1 MIELN
6 HVWTSTGSSGG
17 IANPVSIDFAMTH
30 CVLYCQSSTLA
41 STQSFSLQT
50 AMAATGPWFTEG
62 STSISASATVQ
73 SLDALRLTGPALFV
87 RPYLNHSSTGTFT
100 FRLVGVR

>member
-1 MIELN
+1 MEIN

-17 IANPVSIDFAMTH
+17 IANPFGQNDCGVLNT
-30 CVLYCQSSTLA
+30 VLYCQSSTLA

-50 AMAATGPWFTEG
+50 ALASTGPWFTEG
-62 STSISASATVQ
+62 STSISATANAG
-73 SLDALRLTGPALFV
+73 SLDALRLTGPWLYL